1 MIIQCDQCNTKFKLD
16 DAKVPDKGVKV
27 RCARCKNIF
36 LVQKEAPAEEPDFD
50 FLLSGLGAPSPGAGT
65 DLPQEGGAPPAPA
78 GGEEGGIFGE
88 LPETG
93 MGEASEQ
100 SVASDDQHAGRDDFG
115 EDFFSFKEET
125 SAQEEKGP
133 ERGEFPFEEEAA
145 APTDTGVTAESAKGE
160 TGEFDF
166 GEYPVTEGESAAAQ
180 SVGSGTPAG
189 AAAEAES
196 FDFGAVDFGPGESLE
211 ALAGKVPDVAAGEEE
226 KEELFPPAEPPP
238 LPHDDDQGVEWEAK
252 PAAESAGEFV
262 FSTEALPSMA
272 KDEAES
278 LSMVA
283 EEEKQ
288 EAGMSPADLAGLLA
302 ERAEVAAETA
312 KEQVEKPEQ
321 ETAPVTPAPAVEQEP
336 APPVVPVIPSA
347 EEELPPLAI
356 STRKKGSSVLP
367 VAVTAIAILI
377 VLAVA
382 GLGFYV
388 FKEGPAAFDKLGLSS
403 LAKLLGMETFEAG
416 SITVKN
422 PQGAFMVNK
431 EAGEIFVISGEA
443 VNNFKVARASIQ
455 VKATVLGP
463 KGEALVQK
471 TAYCGNFL
479 SREQLTTLPMAQ
491 IDEAM
496 GSPFGDSLANL
507 GVQPGKGI
515 PFVIV
520 FSGVPKNA
528 GEFSVEVVGST
539 LASQ

>member
-27 RCARCKNIF
+27 RCAKCKNIF

-65 DLPQEGGAPPAPA
+65 DLPQEGGTPPAHA
-78 GGEEGGIFGE
+78 GGEEGGMFGD
-88 LPETG
+88 LPDAR
-93 MGEASEQ
+93 MGEGTEPSPATDEQ
-100 SVASDDQHAGRDDFG
+100 HGGRDDFG
-115 EDFFSFKEET
+115 EDFFAFKEET
-125 SAQEEKGP
+125 PTAEEKGP

-145 APTDTGVTAESAKGE
+145 SPTDMAETAESGKGV
-160 TGEFDF
+160 TGEFEF
-166 GEYPVTEGESAAAQ
+166 GEYPFAEGESATAQ
-180 SVGSGTPAG
+180 SVGPGTPAG
-189 AAAEAES
+189 ATAEAES
-196 FDFGAVDFGPGESLE
+196 FDFGTVDFGPGESLE
-211 ALAGKVPDVAAGEEE
+211 VTAGKVPGIAAGEEE
-226 KEELFPPAEPPP
+226 PFSQAEPPP
-238 LPHDDDQGVEWEAK
+238 LPNDDDQGVEWKAE
-252 PAAESAGEFV
+252 PAAETAGSFL
-262 FSTEALPSMA
+262 FSTEELPATAKEEPEPSSMF
-272 KDEAES
+272 
-278 LSMVA
+278 A

-288 EAGMSPADLAGLLA
+288 EQGTLPADFTALTA
-302 ERAEVAAETA
+302 EPSAVAAETA
-312 KEQVEKPEQ
+312 KEQVAKPEQ
-321 ETAPVTPAPAVEQEP
+321 LEAPFTPAPAVEQEP
-336 APPVVPVIPSA
+336 VPPVVPVIPSS

-388 FKEGPAAFDKLGLSS
+388 FKEGATAFDKLGLSS
-403 LAKLLGMETFEAG
+403 LAKFIGMKTSETG

-431 EAGEIFVISGEA
+431 EAGEIFVVSGEA
-443 VNNFKVARASIQ
+443 VNNFKEARASIQ
-455 VKATVLGP
+455 VKATILGP

-471 TAYCGNFL
+471 TAYCGNAL
-479 SREQLTTLPMAQ
+479 SKEQLATLPMAK
-491 IDEAM
+491 IEEAM
-496 GSPFGDSLANL
+496 ESPFGDSLANL

>member
-50 FLLSGLGAPSPGAGT
+50 VLLSGLGAPSPGAGP
-65 DLPQEGGAPPAPA
+65 DLPQEGGAAPAPSA
-78 GGEEGGIFGE
+78 GEEGGMFGE
-88 LPETG
+88 LPDAR
-93 MGEASEQ
+93 MGEGTEPSAATDEQ
-100 SVASDDQHAGRDDFG
+100 HGGRDDFG
-115 EDFFSFKEET
+115 EDFFAFKEEA
-125 SAQEEKGP
+125 SAQGEKGP

-145 APTDTGVTAESAKGE
+145 APTDARASAESGKGE
-160 TGEFDF
+160 AGEFDF
-166 GEYPVTEGESAAAQ
+166 GEYTFSEGESETTQ
-180 SVGSGTPAG
+180 SVDSGTPAG
-189 AAAEAES
+189 AAEEAEN

-211 ALAGKVPDVAAGEEE
+211 ATAGKVPDVAVGEEE
-226 KEELFPPAEPPP
+226 KEEPFSPVEPPP
-238 LPHDDDQGVEWEAK
+238 LPQDDDQGVEWQAE
-252 PAAESAGEFV
+252 PAAESTGEFV
-262 FSTEALPSMA
+262 FSTEKLPSMD
-272 KDEAES
+272 KEEAES
-278 LSMVA
+278 SSMVA

-288 EAGMSPADLAGLLA
+288 EAGTLPADFAGLLA
-302 ERAEVAAETA
+302 EPSAVTAETA
-312 KEQVEKPEQ
+312 KEEVIKPVQ
-321 ETAPVTPAPAVEQEP
+321 EEAPFIPTPAVEQEP
-336 APPVVPVIPSA
+336 VPPVVPVITSA

-356 STRKKGSSVLP
+356 STRKKGSSILP

-388 FKEGPAAFDKLGLSS
+388 FNEGPAAFDKLGLSS
-403 LAKLLGMETFEAG
+403 IAKLLGMKTSEAG

-422 PQGAFMVNK
+422 PHGAFMVNK
-431 EAGEIFVISGEA
+431 EAGEIFVVSGEA
-443 VNNFKVARASIQ
+443 VNNFKEARASIQ

-463 KGEALVQK
+463 KGEALLQK
-471 TAYCGNFL
+471 TAYCGNAL
-479 SREQLTTLPMAQ
+479 SREQLATLPMAK
-491 IDEAM
+491 IEEAM
-496 GSPFGDSLANL
+496 ESPFGDSLANL

-520 FSGVPKNA
+520 FSGVPKTA